1 MMDGKCKLTDAELHD
16 AVQKWVSKLC
26 DTGGSAWALSVP
38 VNFDHDPDMLITE
51 LCKRQSALLARRN
64 ALVEAVA
71 GMFAAQDAWA
81 QKGGAS
87 YPDWADGR
95 ARYDAARA
103 EVDRLIADCKE
114 EKCHASPE

>member
-1 MMDGKCKLTDAELHD
+1 MVT
-16 AVQKWVSKLC
+16 
-26 DTGGSAWALSVP
+26 
-38 VNFDHDPDMLITE
+38 TE
-51 LCKRQSALLARRN
+51 QLKHTIIEQQRVIREIRARRN

-103 EVDRLIADCKE
+103 EVDRLVADCKGE
-114 EKCHASPE
+114 G